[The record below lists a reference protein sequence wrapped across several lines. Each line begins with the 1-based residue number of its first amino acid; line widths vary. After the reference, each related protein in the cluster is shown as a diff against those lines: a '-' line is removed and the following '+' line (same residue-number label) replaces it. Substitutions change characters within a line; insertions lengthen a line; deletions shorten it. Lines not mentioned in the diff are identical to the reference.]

1 MSREL
6 PITQLRFFIFFK
18 SSSTMFSS
26 GARASDMAQLIMAF
40 AAKLDDLILGS
51 HLESG
56 LKLTRANCL
65 LLSTCVLY
73 THTYTPK
80 QIHVK
85 KKNYIVK
92 KFSKAQQ
99 PGSEAGDLAS

>member
-1 MSREL
+1 MSHEL

-85 KKNYIVK
+85 KNYIVK